1 MVITELFLI
10 AIDSNRN
17 AHPVTD
23 AGINDGVHAKLAS
36 VQP

>member
-10 AIDSNRN
+10 AVDSNHN
-17 AHPVTD
+17 AYPLTD
-23 AGINDGVHAKLAS
+23 AGINDGVHKKLAS